1 MSTPRWVSL
10 LQGCD
15 CALNHLP
22 SCQNTN
28 RIVGGEP
35 QLRDSVVDSLHSVSS
50 RGLGGKPLRY
60 FSARERTIRLAKVQQ
75 RSCTGNP
82 YPGRCSFSAP
92 PSSVITIVLGLLIW
106 KLDTP
111 SCVGV
116 VIRYIGTGSYVSERM
131 DSGVFT
137 YGHGITAARH
147 TITYS
152 ARARNCP
159 WRSYIS
165 FTPLLTLPLY
175 HNASQAPGAC
185 SCM

>member
-1 MSTPRWVSL
+1 MAEPRLGKVYALRENFRHCRRLAGLSL

-15 CALNHLP
+15 AALNHLP

-50 RGLGGKPLRY
+50 QRLGGKPLRY
-60 FSARERTIRLAKVQQ
+60 FSAGERTIRLAKLQQ

-82 YPGRCSFSAP
+82 YPGRCTLSALP
-92 PSSVITIVLGLLIW
+92 RCVVAIVLGLLIW

-116 VIRYIGTGSYVSERM
+116 VIRYIGTVSYVSGRM

-137 YGHGITAARH
+137 YERGMTAARH
-147 TITYS
+147 IIRYS
-152 ARARNCP
+152 ARVNILRKVSGECA
-159 WRSYIS
+159 
-165 FTPLLTLPLY
+165 
-175 HNASQAPGAC
+175 
-185 SCM
+185 